1 MDNPSIKDYI
11 DAKDE
16 SISTEARQ
24 YYALTEARL
33 AEMDARVVNRL
44 AEMETRL
51 VRGQADMETRL
62 VRGQAEVLKWCV
74 GIMIAGITI
83 TTTVT
88 TSVSVYLYNST
99 LNRVDAVARQ
109 VEVLSQEVRAL
120 RTANK

>member
-24 YYALTEARL
+24 YYAMTEARL

-44 AEMETRL
+44 AE
-51 VRGQADMETRL
+51 METRL